1 MDAMLCRTPTS
12 RCIGGSDCVPQGAA
26 SLNIRAKGC
35 QVVHIFINYRK
46 GGGAYAA
53 ALLDALL
60 SERFGEDQVFR
71 AAKSVV
77 AGSDFAESILKA
89 VSECQVMLVV
99 VDPGWSDKFNTLK
112 SGSPDAFDWV
122 QREIEEAFRLN
133 RIVVPVLLSG
143 ADRLRQ
149 DDLPE
154 PLVRLAFVQYLRFD
168 YRNVRQDSIY
178 MAEQLARVSP
188 SIENRC
194 AAQLRRS
201 SGFRSFLLALCKGL
215 GWEQKA
221 DAPPTFPV

>member
-1 MDAMLCRTPTS
+1 M
-12 RCIGGSDCVPQGAA
+12 
-26 SLNIRAKGC
+26 
-35 QVVHIFINYRK
+35 VHIFINYRK

-77 AGSDFAESILKA
+77 AGTDFAESILKA

-99 VDPGWSDKFNTLK
+99 VDPDWSDKFNTLK
-112 SGSPDAFDWV
+112 SGSPDTFDWV
-122 QREIEEAFRLN
+122 QKEIEEAFRLN

-149 DDLPE
+149 DDLPV
-154 PLVRLAFVQYLRFD
+154 PLVRLAFLQYLRFD

-188 SIENRC
+188 SIGDRYV
-194 AAQLRRS
+194 AQLRRP
-201 SGFRSFLLALCKGL
+201 SGFRSFVLALGKGL
-215 GWEQKA
+215 GREQRA
-221 DAPPTFPV
+221 DTLPTSHV